1 MSKIKLAI
9 FDLDGVI
16 TSTTEEHFKAWTLL
30 FIKHFGI
37 RLDQDLEVYTKGVS
51 RIESFKILLKH
62 SKVDIDDMKLIECLA
77 NEKNEIYKELISEFN
92 ESKICPGVIDVLNF
106 LKQKNIKIAL
116 GSASKNAPY
125 LIRSLK
131 LEQYFDYI
139 VDPTG
144 KNSKPA
150 PDIFLDAV
158 NHFGYDPEE
167 AIAFEDAEAGVK
179 AIKNAH
185 IFAIGVGDEDLKDA
199 DVKFKSLTDLKSSI
213 LENIIRGN

>member
-1 MSKIKLAI
+1 VNKIKLAI

-51 RIESFKILLKH
+51 RIDSFKVLLKH

-77 NEKNEIYKELISEFN
+77 NEKNEIYKDLISEFD
-92 ESKICPGVIDVLNF
+92 ESKICPGVLDT
-106 LKQKNIKIAL
+106 LKYLKKNNVKIAL

-144 KNSKPA
+144 KDSKPA

-167 AIAFEDAEAGVK
+167 AIGFEDAEAGVK
-179 AIKNAH
+179 AIKNAK
-185 IFAIGVGDEDLKDA
+185 IFAIGVGDEELKDA
-199 DVKFKSLTDLKSSI
+199 DIKINSLIDLKTSI
-213 LENIIRGN
+213 LESVIRGN

>member
-1 MSKIKLAI
+1 VSKIKLAI

-51 RIESFKILLKH
+51 RIDSFKVLLKH

-77 NEKNEIYKELISEFN
+77 NEKNEIYKDLISEFD
-92 ESKICPGVIDVLNF
+92 ESKICPGVLDT
-106 LKQKNIKIAL
+106 LKYLKKNNIKIAL

-125 LIRSLK
+125 LIKSLK
-131 LEQYFDYI
+131 LEPYFDYI
-139 VDPTG
+139 VNPTG
-144 KNSKPA
+144 KDSKPA

-158 NHFGYDPEE
+158 NHFGYNPEE

-179 AIKNAH
+179 AIKNAK
-185 IFAIGVGDEDLKDA
+185 IFAIGVGDEELKDA
-199 DVKFKSLTDLKSSI
+199 DMKFQSLANLKTSI

>member
-51 RIESFKILLKH
+51 RIESFKVLLKH
-62 SKVDIDDMKLIECLA
+62 SKVDLDDMKLIECLA
-77 NEKNEIYKELISEFN
+77 NEKNEIYKDLISEFD
-92 ESKICPGVIDVLNF
+92 ESKICPGVLDT
-106 LKQKNIKIAL
+106 LKYLKKNNIKIAL

-125 LIRSLK
+125 LIKSLK
-131 LEQYFDYI
+131 LEPYFDYI
-139 VDPTG
+139 VNPTG
-144 KNSKPA
+144 KDSKPA

-158 NHFGYDPEE
+158 NHFGYNPEE

-179 AIKNAH
+179 AIKNAK
-185 IFAIGVGDEDLKDA
+185 IFAIGVGDEELKDA
-199 DVKFKSLTDLKSSI
+199 DMKFQSLANLKTSI

>member
-179 AIKNAH
+179 AIKKCTYICNWC
-185 IFAIGVGDEDLKDA
+185 
-199 DVKFKSLTDLKSSI
+199 
-213 LENIIRGN
+213 RR

>member
-1 MSKIKLAI
+1 VNKIKLAI

-37 RLDQDLEVYTKGVS
+37 RLDQNLEVYTKGVS

-62 SKVDIDDMKLIECLA
+62 SKVDLDDMKLIECLA
-77 NEKNEIYKELISEFN
+77 NEKNNIYKDLISEFD
-92 ESKICPGVIDVLNF
+92 ESQICPGVLDILKY
-106 LKQKNIKIAL
+106 LKQNNVKIAL

-125 LIRSLK
+125 LIRNLK
-131 LEQYFDYI
+131 LEDYFDYI

-158 NHFGYDPEE
+158 NHFRYNPEE
-167 AIAFEDAEAGVK
+167 TIAFEDAEAGIK
-179 AIKNAH
+179 AIKNAN
-185 IFAIGVGDEDLKDA
+185 IYAIGVGDEDLKDA
-199 DVKFKSLTDLKSSI
+199 DIKFSSLVNLKTSI
-213 LENIIRGN
+213 LENILRGN